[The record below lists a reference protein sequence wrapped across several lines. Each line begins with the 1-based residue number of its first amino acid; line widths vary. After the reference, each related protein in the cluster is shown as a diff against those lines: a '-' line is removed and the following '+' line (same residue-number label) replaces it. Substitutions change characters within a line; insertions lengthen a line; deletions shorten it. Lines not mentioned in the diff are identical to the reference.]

1 MSTFVDNGNILVK
14 CKNRHMIF
22 GDNGVFRSEVQFEQS
37 VIDLSEREVMRLL
50 NYNIGNCFI
59 KSQLNT
65 H

>member
-1 MSTFVDNGNILVK
+1 
-14 CKNRHMIF
+14 MIF